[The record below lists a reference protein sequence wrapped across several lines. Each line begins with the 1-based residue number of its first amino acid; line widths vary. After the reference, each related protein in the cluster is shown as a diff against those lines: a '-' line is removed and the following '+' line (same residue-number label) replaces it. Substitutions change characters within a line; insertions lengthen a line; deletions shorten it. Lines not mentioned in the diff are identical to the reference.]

1 LLRILIQ
8 KWQKFLDGFL
18 AYTGNL
24 FCVEITERNEVAYFS
39 AFDIF
44 YGVMVPNCLFFQ
56 LEELGETVHNCARRK
71 ADCLD
76 LTVKKNFS

>member
-1 LLRILIQ
+1 MS
-8 KWQKFLDGFL
+8 
-18 AYTGNL
+18 
-24 FCVEITERNEVAYFS
+24 ERNEVAYFS

-44 YGVMVPNCLFFQ
+44 YGVVVPNCLFFQ

-76 LTVKKNFS
+76 LTVKKFFLENYTTCRESTTDDLFYSYII

>member
-1 LLRILIQ
+1 VAEISC
-8 KWQKFLDGFL
+8 WVL
-18 AYTGNL
+18 AYTWNI
-24 FCVEITERNEVAYFS
+24 FCAEITERNEVAYFS

-44 YGVMVPNCLFFQ
+44 YGVVVPNCLFFQ

-76 LTVKKNFS
+76 LTVKKKFS

>member
-1 LLRILIQ
+1 MAEIGII
-8 KWQKFLDGFL
+8 
-18 AYTGNL
+18 

-39 AFDIF
+39 GFDIF
-44 YGVMVPNCLFFQ
+44 YGVTVPNSLFFQ